1 MMSTPLCD
9 WNTYQAWEDYLPG
22 TSCLPD
28 TNPYQDLDLHEDSW
42 FLYAEMSS
50 PLPVYIHSGWWNSYP
65 GLEELANHL
74 RFALLP
80 GFFGTWLCRDEW
92 DAAYTHDYTC
102 PISLEALFAGAQAA
116 NNRYVSDIPRMQEIV
131 ALLEKPTST
140 SVRKAV
146 RLFNERWGQT
156 HTWALQL
163 TLFSSILSVGKHLRE
178 NETSELA
185 RGMARTAWLD
195 LCRAA
200 EQDAEAARQVLDVV
214 RRAER
219 FV

>member
-1 MMSTPLCD
+1 MSTHLCD
-9 WNTYQAWEDYLPG
+9 WNTYEAWEHFLPS

-28 TNPYQDLDLHEDSW
+28 TNPFQDLDLSRESW

-65 GLEELANHL
+65 GLEELASHL

-92 DAAYTHDYTC
+92 DSTYTHDDTC
-102 PISLEALFAGAQAA
+102 PISLRELFARARGA
-116 NNRYVSDIPRMQEIV
+116 NNRYVSDIPRMEEIAV
-131 ALLEKPTST
+131 LLEKPTAT

-146 RLFNERWGQT
+146 KLFNERWANT

-163 TLFSSILSVGKHLRE
+163 TLFSSILSVGKHIRE

-185 RGMARTAWLD
+185 RGMTRSTWLD

-200 EQDAEAARQVLDVV
+200 DDDLESAAKVLEVV
-214 RRAER
+214 QHAER